1 MTLEKL
7 KNMAERILQQKQI
20 DKHGLKFQNPSDMY
34 LTGFEDGF
42 LEGVKY
48 VSNQVNATAKNIREM
63 N

>member
-1 MTLEKL
+1 MDVCLVLETFV
-7 KNMAERILQQKQI
+7 ILI
-20 DKHGLKFQNPSDMY
+20 HYIFEMY